1 MAIINY
7 FSSRITPSRIL
18 CSAVVSEIMPTI
30 QGKVVEIGASTTG
43 FNKKYAV
50 NAKEYLLTNI
60 VISDSVSYLNAMD
73 MELEDNSIDTII
85 SINML
90 EHVTDPNRVINEI
103 CRTLKPGGKI
113 FLIVP
118 WMYPFHASPDDYYRF
133 SRSTLIIMLS
143 DLQILR
149 LEALGNFWSAIS
161 LFIQLNG
168 PIAKTSRRF
177 NSVIKIL
184 LYLPIS
190 SFGFLFYIF
199 SRFKRNNDNFTI
211 LHCVVAKKPL

>member
-1 MAIINY
+1 
-7 FSSRITPSRIL
+7 
-18 CSAVVSEIMPTI
+18 
-30 QGKVVEIGASTTG
+30 
-43 FNKKYAV
+43 
-50 NAKEYLLTNI
+50 
-60 VISDSVSYLNAMD
+60 MD

-103 CRTLKPGGKI
+103 CRTLKPGGKK
-113 FLIVP
+113 LIVP

-133 SRSTLIIMLS
+133 SRSTLINTLS

-168 PIAKTSRRF
+168 PIAKTSRKF

-190 SFGFLFYIF
+190 SFGSPFY
-199 SRFKRNNDNFTI
+199 RFKRNNDNFTI